1 MVQIKDVADLA
12 GVSTATVSR
21 VLTRRGQVRESTRIR
36 VVAAIDQL
44 GYQPSRLA
52 RSLRVRSSQIIGLII
67 SDIQNPF
74 FTSLVR
80 AVEDVAYENKY
91 AIFLCNSDEDTEKE
105 SLYIDLM
112 ISEKVAGVILTTTQE
127 MHNSCHKLIQAN
139 IPAVSVDRRVRN
151 CELDTVVL
159 DNVRGAFD
167 LTDHLIQMGHTHIGL
182 ITGVTSMTT
191 GRERYEGYCAAMAAH
206 GLPTNSELVRF
217 GMPTIGAGYQMTEKL
232 LALDDPPSAIFTANN
247 MLTVGALHAIQAKGL
262 KVPDDIS
269 LVAFDD
275 PEWVT
280 LVQPKLTVVAQ
291 PTYELGQKAA
301 QLILKRIEDNSRPC
315 ETIVL
320 PPKMQFRDS
329 VMDHHRKGEQQAIES
344 K

>member
-1 MVQIKDVADLA
+1 VVQIKDVAELA

-21 VLTRRGQVRESTRIR
+21 VLTNRGQVRGSTRTR
-36 VVAAIDQL
+36 VNAAIDQL
-44 GYQPSRLA
+44 GYQPSRVA
-52 RSLRVRSSQIIGLII
+52 RSLRVRSAQIIGLII

-80 AVEDVAYENKY
+80 AVEDVAYENRY
-91 AIFLCNSDEDTEKE
+91 AIFLCNSDEDTAKE

-127 MHNSCHKLIQAN
+127 LHNSCHKLIQAK
-139 IPAVSVDRRVRN
+139 IPTVSVDRRVRN
-151 CELDTVVL
+151 CEVDTVVL
-159 DNVRGAFD
+159 DNVQGAFN
-167 LTDHLIQMGHTHIGL
+167 LVDHLIQLGHTRVGL

-191 GRERYEGYCAAMAAH
+191 GRERYEGYCAALAAH
-206 GLPTNSELVRF
+206 SLPTHSELVRF
-217 GMPTIGAGYQMTEKL
+217 GMPTISSGYQLTEKL
-232 LALDDPPSAIFTANN
+232 LALNDPPSAIFTANN
-247 MLTVGALHAIQAKGL
+247 MFTVGALHAIQANCL

-301 QLILKRIEDNSRPC
+301 QLILKRIEDSTRPC

-329 VMDHHRKGEQQAIES
+329 VKDYHLKGEQLRIES
-344 K
+344 R